1 MTLFNTDRAIAAN
14 AKVMH
19 RIKHG
24 APLPPWGA
32 LAALSVVLGNVPLQ
46 DAANSVGLKPAD
58 LVAEAQAWAVAQEL
72 GEPGQ

>member
-1 MTLFNTDRAIAAN
+1 MTLFDTGRAIAAN

-24 APLPPWGA
+24 APLPPWSA
-32 LAALSVVLGNVPLQ
+32 FAALSVVLGNVPLQ

-58 LVAEAQAWAVAQEL
+58 LVREVEAWAVAQGL
-72 GEPGQ
+72 GNAEQ